1 MALTHHQET
10 RTYLFLNQRGFVRG
24 IVEDHEDEKGSTSLQ
39 EVKPEAPGASVSQNS
54 FGHSAHYPMAWR
66 ATRALAK
73 EFNVLALESSAD
85 DTCAAI
91 VTSTRRILS
100 NVVIKQ
106 NNMSVGSTSTV
117 LIIPTVDIFTLLDM
131 KYREVFTLSMQ

>member
-1 MALTHHQET
+1 
-10 RTYLFLNQRGFVRG
+10 
-24 IVEDHEDEKGSTSLQ
+24 
-39 EVKPEAPGASVSQNS
+39 
-54 FGHSAHYPMAWR
+54 MAWR

-91 VTSTRRILS
+91 VTSTRKILS

-106 NNMSVGSTSTV
+106 NRMSVGSASGV
-117 LIIPTVDIFTLLDM
+117 IQTVDILALLIDT
-131 KYREVFTLSMQ
+131 RCRAVFTPSMQ

>member
-1 MALTHHQET
+1 MRRIPHHKWCYCT
-10 RTYLFLNQRGFVRG
+10 
-24 IVEDHEDEKGSTSLQ
+24 
-39 EVKPEAPGASVSQNS
+39 EVNFKQGK
-54 FGHSAHYPMAWR
+54 FGHARSKAATSRKMAWR
-66 ATRALAK
+66 ATRMLAK

-106 NNMSVGSTSTV
+106 NSMSVSSTS
-117 LIIPTVDIFTLLDM
+117 
-131 KYREVFTLSMQ
+131 SHSNS

>member
-1 MALTHHQET
+1 
-10 RTYLFLNQRGFVRG
+10 
-24 IVEDHEDEKGSTSLQ
+24 
-39 EVKPEAPGASVSQNS
+39 
-54 FGHSAHYPMAWR
+54 MAWR
-66 ATRALAK
+66 ATRVLAK

-106 NNMSVGSTSTV
+106 NSMSVSSTSRV
-117 LIIPTVDIFTLLDM
+117 IQIIDIFCPP
-131 KYREVFTLSMQ
+131 RHEVQGGIHPFDAMMFHQRNMVST

>member
-1 MALTHHQET
+1 MLGSPCLKLGHARPNLTPKLQ
-10 RTYLFLNQRGFVRG
+10 VR
-24 IVEDHEDEKGSTSLQ
+24 
-39 EVKPEAPGASVSQNS
+39 
-54 FGHSAHYPMAWR
+54 MAWR

-91 VTSTRRILS
+91 VTSTRKILS

-106 NNMSVGSTSTV
+106 NSMSVSSQLPESFKV
-117 LIIPTVDIFTLLDM
+117 LKFLP
-131 KYREVFTLSMQ
+131 

>member
-1 MALTHHQET
+1 
-10 RTYLFLNQRGFVRG
+10 
-24 IVEDHEDEKGSTSLQ
+24 
-39 EVKPEAPGASVSQNS
+39 
-54 FGHSAHYPMAWR
+54 MAWR

-91 VTSTRRILS
+91 VTSTRKILS

-106 NNMSVGSTSTV
+106 NNMSVQLPQPFKHGH
-117 LIIPTVDIFTLLDM
+117 L
-131 KYREVFTLSMQ
+131 Y